1 MKIDPGKRD
10 TALQEIFATDVLD
23 NPTKIPRCICR
34 ASEEGEVGE
43 CSTENATLAA
53 IGKLPKGGKAL
64 TSTRLSPVLKPIL
77 KSRSLTLVAT
87 RRCYHV
93 AALLKLGS

>member
-34 ASEEGEVGE
+34 ASEEGEDGCRVHSA
-43 CSTENATLAA
+43 CCCN
-53 IGKLPKGGKAL
+53 
-64 TSTRLSPVLKPIL
+64 
-77 KSRSLTLVAT
+77 AT
-87 RRCYHV
+87 RRGKKY
-93 AALLKLGS
+93 LQQL